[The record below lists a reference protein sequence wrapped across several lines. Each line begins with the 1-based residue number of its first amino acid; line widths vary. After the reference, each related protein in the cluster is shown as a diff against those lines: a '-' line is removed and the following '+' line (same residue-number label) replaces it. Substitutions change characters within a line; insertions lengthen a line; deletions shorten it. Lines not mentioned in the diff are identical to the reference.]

1 MNDCLIIGGGISGLL
16 TALQLQDAGL
26 KVTVI
31 ERQNTGQ
38 ESSWAGGGIVSPLY
52 PWRYSA
58 AVTALASWSQQN
70 YPSFVDEIT
79 AKTGIDPELHH
90 TGLLILDT
98 DDYSEARVWA
108 DQYKVNLEYLDNL
121 QACEPELNANYQQGL
136 WLPDINNIRN
146 PRLLQALKQALI
158 LSGVELLE
166 HQEVKALRQQ
176 DNKIVGVET
185 EQGFIAAK
193 RVIVATGAWSAKFI
207 DNIKVKPVCGQMI
220 LFKTPPGLISRMVLA
235 KDHYVIPRRDGYV
248 LVGST
253 LEHVGFNKNT
263 TAVAKQE
270 LTSIAFDL
278 IPKLANY
285 QVEKHW
291 AGLRP
296 SSPNG
301 VPYIG
306 KHPDI
311 EGLYINTGHFRNGIV
326 LGLASARLLADI
338 ILERSPILDPRPY
351 LSNRKTNII

>member
-16 TALQLQDAGL
+16 TALQLHDAGL

-38 ESSWAGGGIVSPLY
+38 ESSWAGGGIISPLY
-52 PWRYSA
+52 PWRYTT
-58 AVTALASWSQQN
+58 AVTALAAWSQQY
-70 YPSFVDEIT
+70 YPNFVDDIR
-79 AKTGIDPELHH
+79 AKTGIDPELHN

-98 DDYSEARVWA
+98 EDYSQARAWA
-108 DQYKVNLEYLDNL
+108 DQYKVNLEYLDNV
-121 QACEPELNANYQQGL
+121 QVSEPELNANYQQGL
-136 WLPDINNIRN
+136 WLPDISNIRN

-158 LSGVELLE
+158 LSGVKLLE
-166 HQEVKALRQQ
+166 HQQVQALRQQ

-193 RVIVATGAWSAKFI
+193 RVVVATGAWSANFI
-207 DNIKVKPVCGQMI
+207 ENIKVKPVCGQMI
-220 LFKTPPGLISRMVLA
+220 LFKTPAALISRMVLA

-263 TAVAKQE
+263 TAAAKEE
-270 LTSIAFDL
+270 LKSIAFDL

-311 EGLYINTGHFRNGIV
+311 EGLYINAGHFRNGIV

-338 ILERSPILDPRPY
+338 ILERSPILDPQPY
-351 LSNRKTNII
+351 ENLIAK

>member
-52 PWRYSA
+52 PWRYSDP
-58 AVTALASWSQQN
+58 VNALASWSQQY
-70 YPSFVDEIT
+70 YPSFVDDIK
-79 AKTGIDPELHH
+79 AKTGIDPELHN

-98 DDYSEARVWA
+98 EDYSQARVWA
-108 DQYKVNLEYLDNL
+108 EQYKVKLEYLENA
-121 QACEPELNANYQQGL
+121 QAYEPQLNPNYQQAL
-136 WLPDINNIRN
+136 CLPDISNIRN
-146 PRLLQALKQALI
+146 PRLLKALKQAI
-158 LSGVELLE
+158 KLSGVELLE
-166 HQEVKALRQQ
+166 HQQVQTLRQQ
-176 DNKIVGVET
+176 DNKIIGVET

-193 RVIVATGAWSAKFI
+193 LVVVATGAWSANFI
-207 DNIKVKPVCGQMI
+207 ENIDVKPVCGQMI
-220 LFKTPPGLISRMVLA
+220 LFKTPPALISRMVLA

-253 LEHVGFNKNT
+253 IEHVGFNKNT
-263 TAVAKQE
+263 TAAAKEE
-270 LTSIAFDL
+270 LKSIAFDL

-311 EGLYINTGHFRNGIV
+311 EGLYINAGHFRNGIV

-351 LSNRKTNII
+351 ENIIAK

>member
-52 PWRYSA
+52 PWRYSDP
-58 AVTALASWSQQN
+58 VNALASWSQQY
-70 YPSFVDEIT
+70 YPSLVDDIK
-79 AKTGIDPELHH
+79 AKTGIDPELYN

-98 DDYSEARVWA
+98 EDYSQARAWA
-108 DQYKVNLEYLDNL
+108 EQYKVNLEYLHHSL
-121 QACEPELNANYQQGL
+121 ECEPELNAKYQQGL

-146 PRLLQALKQALI
+146 PRLLQALKQAVI
-158 LSGVELLE
+158 LSGVKLLE
-166 HQEVKALRQQ
+166 HQEVQALRQQ
-176 DNKIVGVET
+176 DNKIIGVET

-193 RVIVATGAWSAKFI
+193 RVVVATGAWSANFI
-207 DNIKVKPVCGQMI
+207 ENIDVKPVCGQMI
-220 LFKTPPGLISRMVLA
+220 LFKTPPALISRMVLA

-253 LEHVGFNKNT
+253 LEYVGFNKNT
-263 TAVAKQE
+263 TTAAKEE
-270 LTSIAFDL
+270 LKSIAFDL

-338 ILERSPILDPRPY
+338 ILERTPILDPRPY
-351 LSNRKTNII
+351 ENIIAK

>member
-38 ESSWAGGGIVSPLY
+38 ESSWAGGGIISPLY

-58 AVTALASWSQQN
+58 AVTALASWSQQY
-70 YPSFVDEIT
+70 YPNFVDDIK
-79 AKTGIDPELHH
+79 AKTGIDPELYN
-90 TGLLILDT
+90 TGLLVLDT
-98 DDYSEARVWA
+98 EDYSQARIWA
-108 DQYKVNLEYLDNL
+108 EQYQVNLEYLNHL
-121 QACEPELNANYQQGL
+121 QAYEPQLNTKYQEGI
-136 WLPDINNIRN
+136 WLPDISNVRN
-146 PRLLQALKQALI
+146 PRLLQALKQAVI
-158 LSGVELLE
+158 LSGIELLE
-166 HQEVKALRQQ
+166 HQEVKTLQEQ
-176 DNKIVGVET
+176 DNKIIGVET
-185 EQGFIAAK
+185 EQGFIAAN
-193 RVIVATGAWSAKFI
+193 RVVVATGAWSANFI
-207 DNIKVKPVCGQMI
+207 KNIDVKPVCGQMI
-220 LFKTPPGLISRMVLA
+220 LFKTPPALISRMVLA
-235 KDHYVIPRRDGYV
+235 NDHYVIPRRDGYV

-253 LEHVGFNKNT
+253 LEHVGFNKKTT
-263 TAVAKQE
+263 TAAKEE
-270 LTSIAFDL
+270 LKSIAFDL

-311 EGLYINTGHFRNGIV
+311 EGLYMNAGHFRNGIV

-338 ILERSPILDPRPY
+338 ILERSPILDPY
-351 LSNRKTNII
+351 SYQ